1 MDDDQVAKRF
11 DRLENKIDKLVDV
24 MASMARVE
32 ERLIGQ
38 DARLKRHEFRLDEGE
53 KKIDDLT
60 EATQTNSFVAKVG
73 TTLVST
79 IWAGLVAYL
88 FYLFK
93 DQ

>member
-1 MDDDQVAKRF
+1 MSLFSIFK
-11 DRLENKIDKLVDV
+11 DKLNKT
-24 MASMARVE
+24 SNILSLNIFE
-32 ERLIGQ
+32 I
-38 DARLKRHEFRLDEGE
+38 LKN

-88 FYLFK
+88 FYLFR